1 MRPNPARERTYTGKA
16 LGPRSARGLCCASR
30 PMHLA
35 SGARSAQTF
44 GDEDHPTT
52 RPFQH
57 IMPLLGSS
65 AMLLS
70 FDITPEAVQEHD
82 RWHTHEHLP
91 ERLAIPG
98 FLRGTR
104 WVATEGEPRY
114 MVLYEV
120 SNLEVLASEAYLA
133 RLNNPTPWTT
143 KMMQHY
149 RGMRRGLCVV
159 VGSFG
164 LGQGGLAAL
173 LRFAP
178 APSRAKELQQW
189 LLQDALPRVQEL
201 PGLGSAHVLQGAQPA
216 AMTNEQR
223 IRGADRSV
231 DFAIIITGYD
241 REAVAAV
248 AKSLVGAGGLPDH
261 GAVEVEHALYRT
273 GYSLAAAEV
282 DA

>member
-1 MRPNPARERTYTGKA
+1 
-16 LGPRSARGLCCASR
+16 
-30 PMHLA
+30 
-35 SGARSAQTF
+35 
-44 GDEDHPTT
+44 
-52 RPFQH
+52 
-57 IMPLLGSS
+57 MPLLGSA

-70 FDITPEAVQEHD
+70 FDIAAEAVDEHD

-104 WVATEGEPRY
+104 WVASEGEPRY

-120 SNLEVLASEAYLA
+120 AHLEVLTSEAYLA

-143 KMMQHY
+143 KMMPHY
-149 RGMRRGLCVV
+149 RGMRRGLCAV

-164 LGQGGLAAL
+164 LGQGGVATL

-178 APSRAKELQQW
+178 EPSRAEKLQHW
-189 LLQDALPRVQEL
+189 LLQEALPRMPEL
-201 PGLGSAHVLQGAQPA
+201 PGLGSAHMLQGAQPA
-216 AMTNEQR
+216 AMTKEQR
-223 IRGADRSV
+223 IRGADRGF

-241 REAVAAV
+241 KEAVAAI

-261 GAVEVEHALYRT
+261 GAIEVEYAM
-273 GYSLAAAEV
+273 YSASYTLTSAEV